1 MKQIARTLTGL
12 ALAAGFAV
20 LLPHGAHA
28 ASNVTASIDCTG
40 TVSWRVTHAE
50 WGQQV
55 TPNVDGTAHVHDRP
69 SGWWDGDGP
78 HGDWVATGSAPS
90 DGDVTITWTD
100 WEGGSKLHGP
110 IRLTVPT
117 SCATTTTAP
126 PVPTTVAPEPSTTA
140 PAPTTTVAPEP
151 STTAPAETSTSSTSP
166 ATTAPPEPST
176 SATPTTK
183 PQEPVRVTE
192 PTVWLGTAPRPPDT
206 PETSLLRPTPPAAA
220 VTTVQASTTASGAPN
235 NHTCDDADPP
245 CRPATTAAT
254 VTQRTGRHPGTGFGL
269 AWFLAAGLI
278 VFASGGGCWWY
289 QVHPRP
295 KR

>member
-1 MKQIARTLTGL
+1 MKHIARTLTGL

-20 LLPHGAHA
+20 SLPHDAHA
-28 ASNVTASIDCTG
+28 ASNVTASIDCTA

-55 TPNVDGTAHVHDRP
+55 TVGLDGTAHVHDRP
-69 SGWWDGDGP
+69 AGWWDGDGP
-78 HGDWVATGSAPS
+78 HGDWVASGSAPT

-100 WEGGSKLHGP
+100 WEGGNKLHGP

-126 PVPTTVAPEPSTTA
+126 PAPTTVAPEPTTTAPAPAATVAPEPSTTA
-140 PAPTTTVAPEP
+140 PADTTT
-151 STTAPAETSTSSTSP
+151 SSTAPATST
-166 ATTAPPEPST
+166 PPEPST
-176 SATPTTK
+176 SATATTT

-192 PTVWLGTAPRPPDT
+192 PTVWLGTAPRPPEA

-220 VTTVQASTTASGAPN
+220 VTTVQAVTTTNGAPN

-245 CRPATTAAT
+245 CETATTAAT
-254 VTQRTGRHPGTGFGL
+254 VTQRTGRHPNTGGEWFWLLGYGL
-269 AWFLAAGLI
+269 LALT
-278 VFASGGGCWWY
+278 VGGACWRL
-289 QVHPRP
+289 QVRPRT
-295 KR
+295 R